1 MVLFKSGIKGC
12 LNDVSRFTFHY
23 GPIQIFI
30 VRIKSFVPTIF
41 TFHYGPIQ
49 INKITNLYNIH
60 SYLHSTMVLFKLFV
74 SS

>member
-49 INKITNLYNIH
+49 IDKPPVFSINWNGFTFHYGPIQ
-60 SYLHSTMVLFKLFV
+60 M
-74 SS
+74 